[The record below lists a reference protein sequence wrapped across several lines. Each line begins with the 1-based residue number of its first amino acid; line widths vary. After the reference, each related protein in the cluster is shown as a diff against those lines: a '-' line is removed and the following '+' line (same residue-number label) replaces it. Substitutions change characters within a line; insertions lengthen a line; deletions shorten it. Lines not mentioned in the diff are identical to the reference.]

1 MMDDLLLQEVDVD
14 LENLEH
20 EAVDDTD
27 LITSVQVTNEWTNF
41 RQQLSQDMYAEYLL
55 RHAELEMV

>member
-41 RQQLSQDMYAEYLL
+41 SNNYRKTCMLNTCSGMLN
-55 RHAELEMV
+55 